1 MLFRQGTATPIQTK
15 YKIKMNRLNLL
26 LVEDSE
32 NDAHFVNRILNKTL
46 PEASCKWVTD
56 GLEAVEFLQ
65 SLESSIE
72 QPELVLL
79 DLKLPKIS
87 GLQVL
92 EKIRKNEK
100 TKHLPVV
107 IYSSSGEVKDIEQA
121 YSIGANSYLIKPADY
136 IEMKE
141 NLGLTFKYWLTK
153 NQLVS

>member
-1 MLFRQGTATPIQTK
+1 MS
-15 YKIKMNRLNLL
+15 RLNLL

-46 PEASCKWVTD
+46 PGASCKWVSN

-72 QPELVLL
+72 QPELILL

-92 EKIRKNEK
+92 EEIRKNEK

-107 IYSSSGEVKDIEQA
+107 IYSSSGEVKDIKQA
-121 YSIGANSYLIKPADY
+121 YSIGANSYLIKPVDY

-153 NQLVS
+153 NQLAN